1 MDNRDSNSKL
11 ESVIE
16 KLETMDAAA
25 KSERKEQ
32 NRTNIATVGFSV
44 GLVGVGFWVQ
54 QGAWTSVGN
63 FTLFVGFLLM
73 VLALTMHKPGF
84 QKWIRR
90 AFFAALVVFFGL
102 IIATI
107 AVFIWA

>member
-1 MDNRDSNSKL
+1 MENEDSNSKL
-11 ESVIE
+11 ESIMQ
-16 KLETMDAAA
+16 KLDSIDADA
-25 KSERKEQ
+25 KRERKEQ
-32 NRTNIATVGFSV
+32 NRTNTAMVGFSV

-73 VLALTMHKPGF
+73 VLASTMYKPAF

-90 AFFAALVVFFGL
+90 VYYIALAVFFGL
-102 IIATI
+102 LIATLAI
-107 AVFIWA
+107 LIWA